1 MESIEGLRKILK
13 VNKQHSTGGVYSVCS
28 SNKAVLEASILQAKE
43 DNSLLIVESTSNQ
56 VNQFGGYT
64 GMQATDFAA
73 YADKLAQS
81 LGFPFEKIVLGG
93 DHLGPNV
100 WQGENAESAMEKAEV
115 LVKSCVKAGYKKIH
129 LDASM
134 FCLDDAGDRTKPLA
148 DEITAE
154 RTARLCKACEDAANE
169 FSFTAAGNKPLYVIG
184 TEVPVPGGSK
194 EKESSIQPTSPQSVK
209 NTIAAMEEAFKKA
222 DLKEAWERVIA
233 VVAQPGV
240 EFGDDHVFYYDRQ
253 KALGLSRALD
263 NYPLVFEAHSTDYQ
277 TRQSLKQMVEDH
289 FCILKVGPALSY
301 AYREALFSLAKIEK
315 ELGFKISSHS
325 NLEETAEKV
334 MLESIPNYWEKY
346 YYGTEEEKR
355 FARKFSLSDRIRYY
369 WPHRQL
375 EAAVEK
381 LLGNLSDT
389 GIPLTLASQ
398 YMPHLAMPLC
408 EGKIGKSPYDL
419 VIAHIRCILE
429 LYSFSCGF
437 KNNS

>member
-1 MESIEGLRKILK
+1 MGNSENLRKRLLA
-13 VNKQHSTGGVYSVCS
+13 NKQYSTGGIYSICS
-28 SNKAVLEASILQAKE
+28 SNKTVLEASILQAKE
-43 DNSLLIVESTSNQ
+43 DNSPLIVESTSNQ

-64 GMQATDFAA
+64 GMQAADFAA
-73 YADKLAQS
+73 YIDKLAQS
-81 LGFPFEKIVLGG
+81 LGFPFEKVVLGG

-100 WQGENAESAMEKAEV
+100 WQGEKAESAMEKAEV

-134 FCLDDAGDRTKPLA
+134 FCLDDAGDRSKPLA

-169 FSFTAAGNKPLYVIG
+169 FNFIAAGDKPLYIIG
-184 TEVPVPGGSK
+184 TEVPIPGGSK
-194 EKESSIQPTSPQSVK
+194 EKEAFIQPTSPQSVK
-209 NTIAAMEEAFKKA
+209 NTLGTMEGAFIKA
-222 DLKEAWERVIA
+222 GLEDAWERVIA
-233 VVAQPGV
+233 VVVQPGV
-240 EFGDDHVFYYDRQ
+240 EFGDDHIFYYDRQ

-263 NYPLVFEAHSTDYQ
+263 NSPLVFEAHSTDYQ
-277 TRQSLKQMVEDH
+277 TGQSLKQMVEDH

-301 AYREALFSLAKIEK
+301 AYREALFSLAKIEN
-315 ELGFKISSHS
+315 ELSFKIASPS

-334 MLESIPNYWEKY
+334 MLEFIPNYWEKY

-375 EAAVEK
+375 AAAVEK
-381 LLGNLSDT
+381 LLGNLSYA
-389 GIPLTLASQ
+389 GIPLTLVSQ
-398 YMPHLAMPLC
+398 YMPHLVMPLC

-419 VIAHIRCILE
+419 VIAHIRCVLDF
-429 LYSFSCGF
+429 YSFSCGF
-437 KNNS
+437 KNI

>member
-1 MESIEGLRKILK
+1 MESMESLRKIIK
-13 VNKQHSTGGVYSVCS
+13 SNKQNSAGGVYSICS
-28 SNKAVLEASILQAKE
+28 SNQAVLEASILQAKE

-64 GMQATDFAA
+64 GMQAPDFAA
-73 YADKLAQS
+73 YIDKLAQS

-93 DHLGPNV
+93 DHLGPNA
-100 WQGENAESAMEKAEV
+100 WQGERAESAMEKAEA

-169 FSFTAAGNKPLYVIG
+169 FNIEEAGGKPLYVIG

-194 EKESSIQPTSPQSVK
+194 EKETSIRPTSPQSIR
-209 NTIAAMEEAFKKA
+209 NTLAAMEEAFTKA
-222 DLKEAWERVIA
+222 GLEGAWERVIA
-233 VVAQPGV
+233 LVAQPGV

-253 KALGLSRALD
+253 KSLGLSRALD
-263 NYPLVFEAHSTDYQ
+263 DSPLVFEAHSTDYQ
-277 TRQSLKQMVEDH
+277 TAQGLKHMVEDH

-315 ELGFKISSHS
+315 ELSFKIASPS

-334 MLESIPNYWEKY
+334 MLESSPNYWEKY
-346 YYGTEEEKR
+346 YHGTEEEKR
-355 FARKFSLSDRIRYY
+355 FSRKFSLSDRIRYY

-375 EAAVEK
+375 AGAVGK
-381 LLGNLSDT
+381 LFSNLSSA
-389 GIPLTLASQ
+389 GVPFTLVSQ
-398 YMPHLAMPLC
+398 YMPHLSMPFC
-408 EGKIGKSPYDL
+408 EGTIGKSPYGL
-419 VIAHIRCILE
+419 VIAHIRCMLE
-429 LYSFSCGF
+429 PYSFSCGF
-437 KNNS
+437 KNNG

>member
-1 MESIEGLRKILK
+1 MKNLEILK
-13 VNKQHSTGGVYSVCS
+13 EKLLSNKKHSAGGVYSVCS
-28 SNKAVLEASILQAKE
+28 SNRAVLQASILQAKE

-64 GMQATDFAA
+64 GMQAGDFAA
-73 YADKLAQS
+73 YIDKLAKS
-81 LGFPFEKIVLGG
+81 LDFPFEKIVLGG

-100 WQGENAESAMEKAEV
+100 WQGEKAESAMQKAEA

-134 FCLDDAGDRTKPLA
+134 FCLDDSGDRTKPLA

-154 RTARLCKACEDAANE
+154 RTAKLCKACEDAANE
-169 FSFTAAGNKPLYVIG
+169 FNIEEAGVKPLYVIG

-194 EKESSIQPTSPQSVK
+194 EKETSIQPTSPQSIK
-209 NTIAAMEEAFKKA
+209 NTLAAMEEAFIKA
-222 DLKEAWERVIA
+222 GLEDAWERVIA

-240 EFGDDHVFYYDRQ
+240 EFGDDHVFYYDRL
-253 KALGLSRALD
+253 KARDLSHALD
-263 NYPLVFEAHSTDYQ
+263 DSPLVFEAHSTDYQ
-277 TRQSLKQMVEDH
+277 TGQCLKQMAEDH

-315 ELGFKISSHS
+315 ELNFKISSPS
-325 NLEETAEKV
+325 NLEETAEKA
-334 MLESIPNYWEKY
+334 MLESSPNYWEKY
-346 YYGTEEEKR
+346 YHGTEEEKR
-355 FARKFSLSDRIRYY
+355 FARKYSLSDRIRYY

-375 EAAVEK
+375 AEAVDK
-381 LLGNLSDT
+381 LIGNLSGT

-398 YMPHLAMPLC
+398 YMPHLFMPLC

-429 LYSFSCGF
+429 LYSFACGF
-437 KNNS
+437 KKN